1 MREVSHFVVVFPTRL
16 MGASYEEKKGIMDA
30 LRRQYPHYQ
39 IEGIEAFDDGM
50 SDDDDFGIVPVMGRL
65 GDGEGDDP
73 NEVYMCKPL
82 DPLVIPDLLRALADA
97 ERQPAMTH

>member
-30 LRRQYPHYQ
+30 LRRQYPHYEL
-39 IEGIEAFDDGM
+39 EGIEAFDDGM
-50 SDDDDFGIVPVMGRL
+50 ADDDDFGIVPVMGRL
-65 GDGEGDDP
+65 GDGDDP

-82 DPLVIPDLLRALADA
+82 DPLVIPDLLRALRSA
-97 ERQPAMTH
+97 ERFPALVS